1 MREQANQF
9 ISHIETFTAILQ
21 NLENNTKAIKP
32 KTKSMEM
39 YPEAIQIQMFKS
51 ATVLDSDDF
60 RAIFKFFRTWL
71 HCEMEI
77 VMAVRQSKERA

>member
-1 MREQANQF
+1 
-9 ISHIETFTAILQ
+9 
-21 NLENNTKAIKP
+21 
-32 KTKSMEM
+32 MEM

-77 VMAVRQSKERA
+77 VIAVRQSKERAWKIYPEWKTENEDKI